1 MFGPSKSKL
10 DPTAGLIPRAT
21 NRIFEALEA
30 RTATGEI
37 EASVQASFLEIYCEE
52 IRDLLNPGNR
62 ALKLHETPTKG
73 VWVDGLTELFVSVRE
88 KVRCPGGIRVGLS
101 GWDRVRQ
108 SAEEALN
115 VIAIGDKCRSVAHTQ
130 MNEASSRSHSL
141 FILNITQRHQD
152 GSSTVSRL
160 NLADLAGSEQ
170 VRRVH

>member
-1 MFGPSKSKL
+1 ML
-10 DPTAGLIPRAT
+10 AGNVFLNGIVGLAQCLLTRNA
-21 NRIFEALEA
+21 ALLKV
-30 RTATGEI
+30 
-37 EASVQASFLEIYCEE
+37 SS
-52 IRDLLNPGNR
+52 RD
-62 ALKLHETPTKG
+62 T
-73 VWVDGLTELFVSVRE
+73 GLTELFVSVRE